1 MASVKGTIGALPM
14 PRRFC
19 FAPAAWVLTPSRRPQ
34 GVEQIGKIFGNT
46 IAKQSV
52 SRIKMTQLPQSRSL
66 SLAEPFKRSAN
77 VGRWLEGSWV
87 IFRTPSTQK
96 QYRSKASFSSCGSV
110 TLPMKKRGWRP

>member
-1 MASVKGTIGALPM
+1 
-14 PRRFC
+14 
-19 FAPAAWVLTPSRRPQ
+19 
-34 GVEQIGKIFGNT
+34 VEPFGKIFGNT
-46 IAKQSV
+46 IAKRSV

-96 QYRSKASFSSCGSV
+96 QYRSKASFSSCGRV